1 MTTAFGYVRAS
12 TQEEVRQG
20 SNERQK
26 EILIN
31 FFKARG
37 WNYQIYEDKGKTG
50 ANMDRV
56 GFKKL
61 MDDIEKEKPYAVV
74 VAKIDRYARSL
85 IDLLNSI
92 QDLEQKGIGFISV
105 QDSGIDTTSPN
116 GRLLLQI
123 LGAFAEFE
131 RNMIN
136 SRTSAGRDKAMAL
149 GIKFGRP
156 RYKTSEK
163 NGGKYIDPKRVL
175 ELKAKGMS
183 ARSISKFMGCSITP
197 VLKIIRDE

>member
-1 MTTAFGYVRAS
+1 MTLVFGYVRSS
-12 TQEEVRQG
+12 TVQEVKQG

-26 EILIN
+26 DIMEHFCKSKN
-31 FFKARG
+31 WDYR
-37 WNYQIYEDKGKTG
+37 IYEDKAKTG

-56 GFKKL
+56 GFKK
-61 MDDIEKEKPYAVV
+61 MMADIEKEKPYAIV

-92 QDLEQKGIGFISV
+92 QVLSEKDIGFISV

-136 SRTSAGRDKAMAL
+136 SRTSAGREKARAM
-149 GIKFGRP
+149 GVKFGRP
-156 RYKTSEK
+156 AFKIK
-163 NGGKYIDPKRVL
+163 NGSFIDKKKVI
-175 ELKAKGMS
+175 ELKEKGLS
-183 ARSISKFMGCSITP
+183 ARAISKFMGCSITP
-197 VLKIIRDE
+197 VLKIIKEDIP

>member
-12 TQEEVRQG
+12 TQEEVKQG

-26 EILIN
+26 EILAN
-31 FFKARG
+31 FLKAKG
-37 WNYQIYEDKGKTG
+37 WDYKIYEDKGKTG
-50 ANMDRV
+50 ANMDRD
-56 GFKKL
+56 GFRRL
-61 MDDIEKEKPYAVV
+61 MEDIEKEKPYAIV

-92 QDLEQKGIGFISV
+92 QELERKGIGFISV

-136 SRTSAGRDKAMAL
+136 SRTSAGREKAMAL

-156 RYKTSEK
+156 RYKTSSK
-163 NGGKYIDPKRVL
+163 YGGKYIDPKKVL
-175 ELKAKGMS
+175 ELKNKGMS
-183 ARSISKFMGCSITP
+183 ARSISKYMGCSITP
-197 VLKIIRDE
+197 ILKIIKGE

>member
-1 MTTAFGYVRAS
+1 MTLVFGYVRSS
-12 TQEEVRQG
+12 TVQEVKQG

-31 FFKARG
+31 FFKAKG
-37 WNYQIYEDKGKTG
+37 WEYKIYEDKAKTG
-50 ANMDRV
+50 ANLNREK
-56 GFKKL
+56 FQL
-61 MDDIEKEKPYAVV
+61 MMHDIEKEKPYAIVV
-74 VAKIDRYARSL
+74 SKIDRYARSL

-92 QDLEQKGIGFISV
+92 NYLQEKGIGFISV

-136 SRTSAGRDKAMAL
+136 SRTSAGREKALAI
-149 GIKFGRP
+149 GVKFGRP
-156 RYKTSEK
+156 KYKTAKK
-163 NGGKYIDPKRVL
+163 NGGKYIDPKKVL
-175 ELKAKGMS
+175 EMHEKNMS
-183 ARSISKFMGCSITP
+183 ARSIAKYMGCSITP
-197 VLKIIRDE
+197 ILEIIKGE

>member
-1 MTTAFGYVRAS
+1 MTTVFCYVRAS
-12 TQEEVRQG
+12 TFEEVRAG

-26 EILIN
+26 DIMEHFCKSKN
-31 FFKARG
+31 WDYR
-37 WNYQIYEDKGKTG
+37 IYEDKAKTG

-56 GFKKL
+56 GFKK
-61 MDDIEKEKPYAVV
+61 MMSDIEKEKPYAIVV
-74 VAKIDRYARSL
+74 SKIDRYARSL

-92 QDLEQKGIGFISV
+92 QVLSEKNIGFISV

-136 SRTSAGRDKAMAL
+136 SRTSAGREKARAM
-149 GIKFGRP
+149 GVKFGRP
-156 RYKTSEK
+156 ALKIK
-163 NGGKYIDPKRVL
+163 NGTFIDKKKVI
-175 ELKAKGMS
+175 ELKKKGLS
-183 ARSISKFMGCSITP
+183 ARAISKFMGCSITP
-197 VLKIIRDE
+197 VLKIINEK

>member
-1 MTTAFGYVRAS
+1 MTTVFCYARAS
-12 TQEEVRQG
+12 TFEEVRAG

-26 EILIN
+26 DIMEHFCKSKN
-31 FFKARG
+31 WDYK
-37 WNYQIYEDKGKTG
+37 IYEDKAKTG

-56 GFKKL
+56 GFKK
-61 MDDIEKEKPYAVV
+61 MMSDIEKEKPYAIV

-92 QDLEQKGIGFISV
+92 QVLSEKDIGFISV

-136 SRTSAGRDKAMAL
+136 SRTSAGREKARAM
-149 GIKFGRP
+149 GVKFGRP
-156 RYKTSEK
+156 ALKIK
-163 NGGKYIDPKRVL
+163 NGTFIDKKKVI
-175 ELKAKGMS
+175 ELKEKGLS
-183 ARSISKFMGCSITP
+183 ARAISKFMGCSITP
-197 VLKIIRDE
+197 VLKIINEK